1 VKLADIQR
9 QICEVYCEN
18 AMSDG
23 MVRKWVRE
31 FNEGSDNVHDE
42 PRSGR
47 TFVVTGDHVLRGGD
61 TETGAPL

>member
-1 VKLADIQR
+1 MKPADIYG

-18 AMSDG
+18 ARSDG
-23 MVRKWVRE
+23 MVKKWVRKV
-31 FNEGSDNVHDE
+31 NEGRHNVHDE

-47 TFVVTGDHVLRGGD
+47 PAVFTGCHVLRGGD